1 MFKNFYILITMV
13 AVLAACSPKQPE
25 GGFILHG
32 KIANFED
39 QYLYYPKGYEM
50 IKDVKLDSVFVE
62 NGQFSLAGK
71 VDKPGFFRLASK
83 DFKDFFVYVVLENSE
98 INIEADAASGSKNN
112 YNLHVKGSKSDSI
125 NKAFRIDFEK
135 AIYKDRPG
143 IKPEKRDQLIA
154 DFEKRILE
162 YPDNIIS
169 LYAACDMVFYLN
181 TGDNM
186 HHSIEKIVE
195 ALEPHFKNTKQYAA
209 ILKFSNGS
217 KLRSKGKKFVDFRA
231 HQLNEEEVNLDD
243 LLGKGYI
250 LVDCWA
256 SWCGPCRTEMPLIR
270 DMYRKYKNQGFQVL
284 SYSFDSDKKLW
295 KEAIEF
301 DKIEEFINVSELK
314 HYDNTLANT
323 YRINSI
329 PDNFLLDNEG
339 RIVANGLR
347 GQRLINVL
355 DSIYNRSLVRK

>member
-1 MFKNFYILITMV
+1 MLKNILLFAV
-13 AVLAACSPKQPE
+13 ALVLFSCSPKQPE

-32 KIANFED
+32 KIANLED
-39 QYLYYPKGYEM
+39 QYLYYPKGFKVE
-50 IKDVKLDSVFVE
+50 KDVKLDSIYVE
-62 NGQFSLAGK
+62 DGQFTLTGK
-71 VDKPGFFRLASK
+71 VDKPVFFRLMSK
-83 DFKDFFVYVVLENSE
+83 DYKDFYALFVLENSE
-98 INIEADAASGSKNN
+98 IFIEADVASGEDKRFD
-112 YNLHVKGSKSDSI
+112 LLVKGSESNSI
-125 NKAFRIDFEK
+125 NKAFREDFEK
-135 AIYKDRPG
+135 ATYKDRPG
-143 IKPEKRDQLIA
+143 IRPEKRDQLIA

-162 YPDNIIS
+162 YPDNIVS
-169 LYAACDMVFYLN
+169 LYAAQDLVFYLYS
-181 TGDNM
+181 GDNL
-186 HHSIEKIVE
+186 HRSIENIVE
-195 ALEPHFKNTKQYAA
+195 ALQTSFGNTKQFEV
-209 ILKFSNGS
+209 ITRFSKGS
-217 KLRSKGKKFVDFRA
+217 KLRTKGKKFIDFCA
-231 HQLNEEEVNLDD
+231 PQQNEEEVKLDD

-270 DMYRKYKNQGFQVL
+270 NMYRKYKNQGFQVL

-295 KEAIEF
+295 KEAIEY

-314 HYDNTLANT
+314 HYDNTLANA

-329 PDNFLLDNEG
+329 PDNFLLDKEG